1 MISRYND
8 DFVPIEGV
16 VQRMTSLGVFLDV
29 DRRRIFVPKTCFV
42 MPDQP
47 LLSEQAATLQV
58 LRWYAKQEGLV
69 A

>member
-1 MISRYND
+1 MSRYND

-29 DRRRIFVPKTCFV
+29 DRRRIFVPQTCYE

-47 LLSEQAATLQV
+47 LQSDREVTLQV
-58 LRWYAKQEGLV
+58 LRWYAKQEGLI

>member
-1 MISRYND
+1 MSRNND

-16 VQRMTSLGVFLDV
+16 VHLPTSLGVYLDV
-29 DRRRIFVPKTCFV
+29 DRRRIFVPKTCYE

-47 LLSEQAATLQV
+47 LLSERAATLQV

>member
-1 MISRYND
+1 
-8 DFVPIEGV
+8 V

-47 LLSEQAATLQV
+47 LLSERAATLQV

>member
-1 MISRYND
+1 MARNND

-16 VQRMTSLGVFLDV
+16 VHRVTSLGIFLDA
-29 DRRRIFVPKTCFV
+29 DRRRIFVPETCFE

-47 LLSEQAATLQV
+47 LQSDREVTLQV
-58 LRWYAKQEGLV
+58 LHWYAKQEGLI

>member
-1 MISRYND
+1 MSGNND

-16 VQRMTSLGVFLDV
+16 VHRVTSLGIFFDA
-29 DRRRIFVPKTCFV
+29 DRRRIFVPNTCFE

-47 LLSEQAATLQV
+47 LLSERTATLQV